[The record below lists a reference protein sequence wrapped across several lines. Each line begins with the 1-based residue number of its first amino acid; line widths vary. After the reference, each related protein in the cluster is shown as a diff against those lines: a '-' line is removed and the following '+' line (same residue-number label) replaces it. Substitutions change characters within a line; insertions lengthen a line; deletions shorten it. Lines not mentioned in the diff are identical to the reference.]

1 MYIKIY
7 FGDKPVFLCDEID
20 PTIHEYLHHPDAIF
34 IDEINNSAIKSLM
47 HEIKKNDF
55 HAGILWHPDLEKLKK
70 AFWKH
75 FKIVLAAGGWVVNE
89 KDEILF
95 IFRRGKWDLP
105 KGKLDN
111 GEKLEECAQREVRE
125 ETGLQHIKLKD
136 KIIIVSGGAKGIGE
150 GIVKVLAAE
159 GATPVI
165 IGRSEEDNLKVVN
178 ELGGKAAQFVAELT
192 DPAECERSVKA
203 VIAKFGRIDGLV
215 NNAGVNDGVGLEKGD
230 YERFIASIHKNLV
243 HYYLL
248 AHYALPEL
256 KKSKGVIVN
265 IGSKTAETGQ
275 GNTSAYAAAN
285 GGRNALTREW
295 AVELLPYGI
304 RVNAIIV
311 AECWT
316 PLYENWIKTLPNPEE
331 KLKSIKSKIPL
342 EQRMTTAEE
351 IANMAA
357 FLLSEKSS
365 HTTGQLIH
373 VDGGYV
379 HLDRA
384 IS

>member
-1 MYIKIY
+1 MASCELSGKVAIVTGAGRNI
-7 FGDKPVFLCDEID
+7 GRAIALALADAGAAILVNARESRVEADSVAAEI
-20 PTIHEYLHHPDAIF
+20 A
-34 IDEINNSAIKSLM
+34 
-47 HEIKKNDF
+47 
-55 HAGILWHPDLEKLKK
+55 
-70 AFWKH
+70 
-75 FKIVLAAGGWVVNE
+75 AAGGQAQAHIGNVA
-89 KDEILF
+89 DE
-95 IFRRGKWDLP
+95 
-105 KGKLDN
+105 
-111 GEKLEECAQREVRE
+111 
-125 ETGLQHIKLKD
+125 
-136 KIIIVSGGAKGIGE
+136 
-150 GIVKVLAAE
+150 
-159 GATPVI
+159 
-165 IGRSEEDNLKVVN
+165 
-178 ELGGKAAQFVAELT
+178 
-192 DPAECERSVKA
+192 KA
-203 VIAKFGRIDGLV
+203 VRAMADAALAQFGRIDILV
-215 NNAGVNDGVGLEKGD
+215 NNAALRREKPFAEMDYREWREILDVTLDGAFHAVKACLP
-230 YERFIASIHKNLV
+230 
-243 HYYLL
+243 
-248 AHYALPEL
+248 ALKQSGE
-256 KKSKGVIVN
+256 GAIVN

-331 KLKSIKSKIPL
+331 KLKSIISKIPL